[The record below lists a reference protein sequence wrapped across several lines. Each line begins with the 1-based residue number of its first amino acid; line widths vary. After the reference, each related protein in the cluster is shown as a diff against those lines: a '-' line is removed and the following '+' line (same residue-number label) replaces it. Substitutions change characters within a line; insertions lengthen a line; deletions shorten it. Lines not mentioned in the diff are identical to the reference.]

1 MLQEENLHALYKLIE
16 AGVYMQAFYSDIN
29 CNLTVS
35 LRFNSLITFNSVFTL
50 VNTLSNNYM
59 FAGFSKLIKKLRR
72 RFPIHE

>member
-50 VNTLSNNYM
+50 LT
-59 FAGFSKLIKKLRR
+59 
-72 RFPIHE
+72 H